1 MRILNAKITK
11 VSISMADH
19 GCLTYELTLDMGGTG
34 CVYGGIVIGKGYL
47 GADHFEGYSKGT
59 EALMRIMDVIGVER
73 WEDIEGKYCRVVS
86 DGWGS
91 IISKIGNIIEDKWFD
106 QRAFF
111 SEED

>member
-1 MRILNAKITK
+1 
-11 VSISMADH
+11 
-19 GCLTYELTLDMGGTG
+19 
-34 CVYGGIVIGKGYL
+34 
-47 GADHFEGYSKGT
+47 
-59 EALMRIMDVIGVER
+59 
-73 WEDIEGKYCRVVS
+73 VS